1 MLSSACSSLFLGGVR
16 WVGDSPRGGSDAGDA
31 VRGEWVD
38 RLIDCVSGEEWAKGN
53 AAAAAAGAHCGVTIS
68 SPRNGAQNQE
78 QEGKKKV

>member
-1 MLSSACSSLFLGGVR
+1 MILLGEEAMLVMRCG
-16 WVGDSPRGGSDAGDA
+16 
-31 VRGEWVD
+31 GEWVD